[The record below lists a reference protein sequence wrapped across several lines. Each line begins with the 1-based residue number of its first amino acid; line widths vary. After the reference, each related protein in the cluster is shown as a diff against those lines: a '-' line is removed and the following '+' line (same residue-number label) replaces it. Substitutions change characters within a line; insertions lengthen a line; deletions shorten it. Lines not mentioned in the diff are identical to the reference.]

1 MTSFFRNGL
10 DGFRRCMARLAGGP
24 IQTPSRLLWR
34 KYVMWAR
41 KHPRFAFSMPGTLAE
56 RGPIRVHP
64 AYYRHGWEK
73 DDDQVFKALA
83 EAIRPGDTV
92 FDIGANL
99 GLTALIASARTGPQ
113 GRVVAF
119 EPSPPNVAILRFHL
133 KKNGAANAR
142 VETSCVGSTTGTT
155 EFSLI
160 DDGIH
165 SSNSMTFSRK
175 AEVPYVESSLQQVT
189 VPVTTVDAYCAASG
203 LTPQVIK
210 IDVEGAEL
218 EVLLGAVETIRRARP
233 LILMGVHPFWWPDD
247 QDPAAITALLNGLD
261 YTTRTTLG
269 ENGPPEI
276 YADFVCVPLNRPA

>member
-1 MTSFFRNGL
+1 
-10 DGFRRCMARLAGGP
+10 
-24 IQTPSRLLWR
+24 
-34 KYVMWAR
+34 
-41 KHPRFAFSMPGTLAE
+41 MPGILAE

-73 DDDQVFKALA
+73 DDDKVFKALA

-99 GLTALIASARTGPQ
+99 GLTALIASARTGQQ

-119 EPSPPNVAILRFHL
+119 EPSPPNVAILQFHL

-142 VETSCVGSTTGTT
+142 VEASCVGSTTGTT
-155 EFSLI
+155 EFSLV

-175 AEVPYVESSLQQVT
+175 AEVPYLESSLQQVT

-218 EVLLGAVETIRRARP
+218 EVLLGAFETIRRTRP
-233 LILMGVHPFWWPDD
+233 IILMGVHPFWWPDD
-247 QDPAAITALLNGLD
+247 QPPGAITEFLNGLN
-261 YTTRTTLG
+261 YTTRTTQG
-269 ENGPPEI
+269 AISAPET
-276 YADFVCVPLNRPA
+276 YADFICEPRNCPA